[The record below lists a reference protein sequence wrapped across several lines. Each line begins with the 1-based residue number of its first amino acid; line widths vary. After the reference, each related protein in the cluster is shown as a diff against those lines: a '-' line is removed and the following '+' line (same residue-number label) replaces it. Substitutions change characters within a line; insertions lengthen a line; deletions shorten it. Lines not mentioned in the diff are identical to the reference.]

1 MLETVVL
8 AVHVIAAALLVGLVL
23 IQQGQGADAGA
34 AFGSGASQTLFGSR
48 GAGSFFTRMTTALAL
63 VFFMTSLSLGW
74 LSARSAKQES
84 VLDRVDSALVTE
96 VEMINDLPGVDV
108 VGSEAGAAVEL
119 RLPAEDQDLP
129 VILD

>member
-1 MLETVVL
+1 MVETVVL
-8 AVHVIAAALLVGLVL
+8 AVHVVAAALLVGLVL

-74 LSARSAKQES
+74 LSARNAKQES
-84 VLDRVDSALVTE
+84 VVDRVESALVTE
-96 VEMINDLPGVDV
+96 VESINDLPGMIEED
-108 VGSEAGAAVEL
+108 AGAAAIMEL
-119 RLPAEDQDLP
+119 RAEDKDLP
-129 VILD
+129 VILE

>member
-1 MLETVVL
+1 MVETVVL
-8 AVHVIAAALLVGLVL
+8 AVHVVAAALLVGLVL

-74 LSARSAKQES
+74 LSARNAKQES
-84 VLDRVDSALVTE
+84 VVDRVESALVTE
-96 VEMINDLPGVDV
+96 VESINDLPGIIEED
-108 VGSEAGAAVEL
+108 AGAAAIMEL
-119 RLPAEDQDLP
+119 RAEDKDLP
-129 VILD
+129 VILE